1 MFDLKNNLKE
11 QYFQS
16 TARSKL
22 NASKINYRC
31 IYVPCTAKLCN
42 KTHHI
47 YGSSGDLSNRSEYRK
62 SHCHIDSDE
71 IEIIIGPGTMRPFRI
86 IN

>member
-1 MFDLKNNLKE
+1 MFNLSSNIKE
-11 QYFQS
+11 KYIQC
-16 TARSKL
+16 TTRTKL
-22 NASKINYRC
+22 NASDINYRT
-31 IYVPCTAKLCN
+31 IRVPCTAKLCN

-62 SHCHIDSDE
+62 SHCHIFTDE
-71 IEIIIGPGTMRPFRI
+71 IEIVIGPGTQRPFKI